1 MSLNTPMPGK
11 TVWWRTVKAVLWSFV
26 GLRRKADGEQDL
38 ESLHPF
44 HIMLV
49 AIAAAV
55 LFVFGLIA
63 LVNWV
68 VNRPI
73 GL

>member
-1 MSLNTPMPGK
+1 MSLNAPVPGK
-11 TVWWRTVKAVLWSFV
+11 AVWWRTVKAVLWSFI
-26 GLRRKADGEQDL
+26 GLRRKVDGEQDL
-38 ESLHPF
+38 ESLHPV

>member
-1 MSLNTPMPGK
+1 MRVNAPVLAKATL
-11 TVWWRTVKAVLWSFV
+11 WRTVKAVLWSFI

-38 ESLHPF
+38 ETLRPVQV
-44 HIMLV
+44 ILV
-49 AIAAAV
+49 AISATV

-68 VNRPI
+68 VNRSV

>member
-1 MSLNTPMPGK
+1 MSLHAAAPVK
-11 TVWWRTVKAVLWSFV
+11 AVWWRTVKAVLWSFI
-26 GLRRKADGEQDL
+26 GLRRRADGEQDL

-68 VNRPI
+68 VNRSA